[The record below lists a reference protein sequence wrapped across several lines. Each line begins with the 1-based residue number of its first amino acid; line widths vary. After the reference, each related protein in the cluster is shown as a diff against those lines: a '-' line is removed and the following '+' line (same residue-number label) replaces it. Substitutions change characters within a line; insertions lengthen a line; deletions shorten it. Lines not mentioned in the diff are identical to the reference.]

1 MCRRRAVVGDLQMA
15 DIASKIWIGGK
26 KGMHIEY
33 MVLQVPPSK
42 IDNQPL
48 EENLLT
54 RGNEC
59 LGYSGQC
66 L

>member
-1 MCRRRAVVGDLQMA
+1 MCKRRAVVGDLQMV
-15 DIASKIWIGGK
+15 DIALKIWMGGK
-26 KGMHIEY
+26 KSMHIAY

-54 RGNEC
+54 RGNE
-59 LGYSGQC
+59 
-66 L
+66 